1 MTSIHMDDLDVLA
14 WGLWRV
20 PPGQFVVGAIF
31 EAFAA
36 LSGKK
41 RLRLIAQ
48 PMQAFLKGSE
58 LDPELPLAAKPL
70 ID

>member
-1 MTSIHMDDLDVLA
+1 
-14 WGLWRV
+14 
-20 PPGQFVVGAIF
+20 VVGLIF

-58 LDPELPLAAKPL
+58 LDPELPLAVKPL

>member
-36 LSGKK
+36 SSGKK
-41 RLRLIAQ
+41 RLRLIA
-48 PMQAFLKGSE
+48 
-58 LDPELPLAAKPL
+58 
-70 ID
+70 

>member
-1 MTSIHMDDLDVLA
+1 VA
-14 WGLWRV
+14 G
-20 PPGQFVVGAIF
+20 PIF

-36 LSGKK
+36 SWGKK